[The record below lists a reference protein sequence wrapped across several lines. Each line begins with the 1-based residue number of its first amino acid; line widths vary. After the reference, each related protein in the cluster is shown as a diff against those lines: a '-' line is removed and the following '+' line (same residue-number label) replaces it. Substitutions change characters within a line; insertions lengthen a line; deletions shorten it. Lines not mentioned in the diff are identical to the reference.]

1 MAALFESLTLTGAAA
16 IAQENLV
23 DGKTLLELSDDDLR
37 DDLGLSNLQMKR
49 LRKEIQ
55 VRMPGAGSTSVPQ
68 QTVAAA
74 SPPGTQASSF
84 LCS

>member
-1 MAALFESLTLTGAAA
+1 MAALFKSLTLTGAAA

-74 SPPGTQASSF
+74 SPPGTQASSL